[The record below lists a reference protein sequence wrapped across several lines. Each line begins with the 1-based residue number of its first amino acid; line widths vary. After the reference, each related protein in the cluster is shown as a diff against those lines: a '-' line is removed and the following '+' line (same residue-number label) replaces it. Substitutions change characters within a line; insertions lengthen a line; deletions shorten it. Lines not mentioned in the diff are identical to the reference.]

1 MLIKQRNSKSIDSD
15 RMLKLKKRYYVSEA
29 YGKRK
34 HFSKRGGHGP

>member
-29 YGKRK
+29 YEKRK
-34 HFSKRGGHGP
+34 HFSKRGGNGP